1 MATTSFTKEIFIK
14 EPDAIKRFNEV
25 FEDDSPKRPIN
36 KELASD
42 KEMERGIELLRQ
54 SLSR

>member
-1 MATTSFTKEIFIK
+1 MATTSFTKEIFIR
-14 EPDAIKRFNEV
+14 EPDAIRRFNEV

-42 KEMERGIELLRQ
+42 KEMERGRELLKKYL
-54 SLSR
+54 SL